1 MNTQKK
7 LTTCKTLSAWC
18 ISGVLLFFLPAHSW
32 AQFTDSPPGPQPDPV
47 LTEAAE
53 PQLDENLAPVPESH
67 PTTGRSA
74 ASQLSQFEDS
84 VASNIRD
91 LFPASLKGRTILT
104 LEPWQWI
111 SLLVLLVLAFVL
123 DRVLEQLARPIA
135 ARILTRINR
144 DLGPEIVRRTGRP
157 FALVMTGV
165 ITSAMLGVLGMPP
178 PTEAKARIAA
188 GLVTTLAVIWVCL
201 RLADLVGEL
210 LSIRA
215 SRTTSRM
222 DDLLVPLIRKSA
234 KILIAAVGALYV
246 LSALN
251 ITFLPLLTGLGI
263 GGLAIAFAAQNT
275 VENFFGSMAVILD
288 RPFDVGDWVKIDS
301 VEGTVEELGFRST
314 RLRTAQA
321 SEMTIPNATLVK
333 AIVDN
338 MGRRRFRPWKT
349 FIGLTYETPPDR
361 IEVFC
366 EEVRKLIALS
376 PHTRKEDYHVRLHV
390 FSPSSLD
397 VLVQV
402 QFTVGDFPAELE
414 AREEL
419 MLGIL
424 TTAKRLNIDFAYPT
438 QTVYTAGRPLAPA

>member
-1 MNTQKK
+1 MNNRTE
-7 LTTCKTLSAWC
+7 LTSGKVLSAWC
-18 ISGVLLFFLPAHSW
+18 VSCILLFCAPAASL
-32 AQFTDSPPGPQPDPV
+32 AQVNDSPHASQPELA
-47 LTEAAE
+47 LTEAAD
-53 PQLDENLAPVPESH
+53 PPLDQSVGPAPE
-67 PTTGRSA
+67 TQTATEQSA
-74 ASQLSQFEDS
+74 ALQLSQFEDS
-84 VASNIRD
+84 VAGDIRN
-91 LFPASLKGRTILT
+91 LFPTSFKGRTILT

-111 SLLVLLVLAFVL
+111 SLLVLLVIAIVL
-123 DRVLEQLARPIA
+123 DRVLEQVARPIA

-165 ITSAMLGVLGMPP
+165 IASASLGLLGMPP

-275 VENFFGSMAVILD
+275 VENFFGSVAVILD

-349 FIGLTYETPPDR
+349 LLGLTYETPPDR
-361 IEVFC
+361 IEAFC

-402 QFTVGDFPAELE
+402 QFTVGDFPAELQ

-424 TTAKRLNIDFAYPT
+424 TTAKRLNVEFAYPT
-438 QTVYTAGRPLAPA
+438 QTVYNASRPPGSP